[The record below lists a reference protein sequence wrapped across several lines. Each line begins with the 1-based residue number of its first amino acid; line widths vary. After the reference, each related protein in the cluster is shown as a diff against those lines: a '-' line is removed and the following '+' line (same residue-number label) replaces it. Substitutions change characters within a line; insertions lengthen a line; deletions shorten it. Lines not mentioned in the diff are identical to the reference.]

1 MNNDELFVGTYL
13 VVFVDILGQQD
24 ILRQIQSLPNKS
36 IPEQKEEFEGLLK
49 KTIGTVDAFRRM
61 FNNFFQ
67 ESSKRY
73 IDLNEFTEEQ
83 KQLYE
88 KSKSNEIKSYMFS
101 DFVML
106 FLSLRDDINK
116 VPMSGVFL
124 ALASAASTFL
134 AMLAGGHVIRGG
146 IDIGLGVEFWKG
158 EIYGPALARAYALES
173 KIAQYP
179 RIILGEEL
187 TRYIQLQRSRPQ
199 NDVFSVL
206 NKHLADLC
214 SMLVAIDDDGYPFL
228 DYLGEGFKKHIMT
241 DLDQAIINKAFEF
254 VIRESE
260 RCKVTKNSKLAFRYS
275 LLRDYIE
282 HRKDNWITS

>member
-1 MNNDELFVGTYL
+1 
-13 VVFVDILGQQD
+13 
-24 ILRQIQSLPNKS
+24 
-36 IPEQKEEFEGLLK
+36 
-49 KTIGTVDAFRRM
+49 
-61 FNNFFQ
+61 
-67 ESSKRY
+67 
-73 IDLNEFTEEQ
+73 
-83 KQLYE
+83 
-88 KSKSNEIKSYMFS
+88 MFS

-116 VPMSGVFL
+116 VPMGGVFL

-134 AMLAGGHVIRGG
+134 TMLAGGHVIRGG
-146 IDIGLGVEFWKG
+146 IDIGLGIEFWEG

-173 KIAQYP
+173 KIANYP

-187 TRYIQLQRSRPQ
+187 TRYIQLQQSRPQ

-214 SMLVAIDDDGYPFL
+214 STLVAIDDDGYPFL

-241 DLDQAIINKAFEF
+241 DLDQTIINKAFEF

-260 RCKVTKNSKLAFRYS
+260 RYKASKNSKLAFRYS

-282 HRKDNWITS
+282 HRMDNWINS